1 MRASTVLTLCFG
13 VAFGCA
19 ALVGNAR
26 ERGFAAGLEDG
37 TRYVLA
43 DATPAVAPPV
53 RRVPV
58 GQMVPTGFTGGLRPA
73 VADSVRADAI
83 YLASPFAAGD
93 VRVLNAPPEGRIEV
107 ALPDGRRL
115 SATCKPQQDHKD
127 CLRAM
132 ADGLD
137 AAPAPRPVYV
147 EAEPRE

>member
-1 MRASTVLTLCFG
+1 MRASTLLTLCFG

-43 DATPAVAPPV
+43 AATPT
-53 RRVPV
+53 VPKPIRPIGA
-58 GQMVPTGFTGGLRPA
+58 GQVIPTGFTGGERTTDP
-73 VADSVRADAI
+73 DSGRADAV

-93 VRVLNAPPEGRIEV
+93 VRTLGATPPNRIEV
-107 ALPDGRRL
+107 ALPDGRRI
-115 SATCKPQQDHKD
+115 SAACKPQQGHRD

-137 AAPAPRPVYV
+137 AAPAPSPVYV
-147 EAEPRE
+147 EAQPSE